1 VSGFLATLAVIRRL
15 ATPYF
20 NSEEK
25 WVGRGLLAA
34 VIALM
39 LADVGIDVLINW
51 WNARFYNAL
60 QDRDWDA
67 FTRELTIFAVLAGS
81 SIVLQVYQL
90 YLTQWLE
97 IRWRHWMTR
106 RFLGG
111 WLSAANHYRMQLLG
125 DAADNPDQRI
135 AEDIRFFIENGLPLG
150 VRLLRSVVTIGS
162 FVAILWALSD
172 EVPLTVFGVIWPIPG
187 YLVWA
192 ALIYAT
198 VATIIT
204 HFLGRPLVNL
214 NFNRQRFEADFRFN
228 LVRVRENSE
237 QIALL
242 RGEESER
249 GRLLERFGAIV
260 ANWLEIMSRTK
271 KVTFFTV
278 GAAQA
283 AIIFPYVVISPS
295 YFAGHGQLGILTQ
308 TANAFEAV
316 RGALS
321 FFVDFYR
328 DLADWRAVV
337 ARLSG
342 FEAAIAAAEAA
353 ATTPPMI
360 RVAPAAPAA
369 PLSAEALDVRLPN
382 RAPLVT
388 ADKIEINPRD
398 RVLVTGPTGSG
409 KSTLFRALDG
419 VWPFGSGT
427 VSVPERAR
435 VRMMPQRPYFPIG
448 SLADAIAYPAPPGS
462 FDAEAVREMLA
473 AVGLPAFGARL
484 HEHAHWNR
492 MLSLGEQQR
501 LAVARAILHAPDF
514 LFLDEATASLD
525 EPSEAALYQL
535 IEARLPSA
543 AVVSIGHRST
553 LFAFHRRHM
562 QVVRVGERNQ
572 LSVISNQ

>member
-1 VSGFLATLAVIRRL
+1 MSGFLATLAVIRRL
-15 ATPYF
+15 AAPYF

-34 VIALM
+34 VVALM

-51 WNARFYNAL
+51 WNARFYNSL
-60 QDRDWDA
+60 QDRNWDA
-67 FTRELTIFAVLAGS
+67 FTRELTIFAVLAGT

-97 IRWRHWMTR
+97 IRWRRWMTR

-172 EVPLTVFGVIWPIPG
+172 EVPLTVFGVIWPLPG

-204 HFLGRPLVNL
+204 HFIGRPLVNL

-242 RGEESER
+242 RGEECER
-249 GRLLERFGAIV
+249 DRLLDRFGAIV

-360 RVAPAAPAA
+360 SVAPAAQAG

-388 ADKIEINPRD
+388 ADNIAINPGD

-409 KSTLFRALDG
+409 KSTLFRAIDG
-419 VWPFGSGT
+419 IWPFGSGT
-427 VSVPERAR
+427 VSVPPDAR
-435 VRMMPQRPYFPIG
+435 VRMMPQRPYFPTG

-462 FDAEAVREMLA
+462 FDAETVRATLA

-484 HEHAHWNR
+484 EERAHWNR

-501 LAVARAILHAPDF
+501 LAVARALLHAPDF

-535 IEARLPSA
+535 IEARLPKA

-562 QVVRVGERNQ
+562 KVVRAGDRSQ
-572 LSVISNQ
+572 LSENSDQ